1 MFLRKRKSVNEFKDN
16 LEKDQDL
23 QYFKEKLSFLIKTLI
38 HAYITSTLKWYEMLI
53 IVIVGVLG
61 GVGAGLVLGSLLLP
75 QKPVSIIIPL
85 NRTHI
90 IEVSPP

>member
-23 QYFKEKLSFLIKTLI
+23 QYFKEKLSFLIRNLI
-38 HAYITSTLKWYEMLI
+38 TAYITSTLKWYEILI
-53 IVIVGVLG
+53 LVTLGVGM
-61 GVGAGLVLGSLLLP
+61 GVGAGLILGSLLLP

-90 IEVSPP
+90 IEVSP